1 MKSMTD
7 VKSMID
13 VTKDLLQSWKENR
26 FIVAGPEL
34 TDNDHLVVLTNI
46 QYWNDHA
53 DELTEWCHNT
63 PGTVQEGMTVV
74 FDNDSALTMFLLR
87 WS

>member
-1 MKSMTD
+1 M
-7 VKSMID
+7 
-13 VTKDLLQSWKENR
+13 QSWKENR

-53 DELTEWCHNT
+53 DELTEWCRNA

-74 FDNDSALTMFLLR
+74 FNNDHALTMFLLR
-87 WS
+87 WQ